1 MIEVSSTSSFCSNPD
16 ALGIDESE
24 KGIYDALKN
33 IAREVLQQEVEKP
46 VVGLAAFA
54 REILSCHSSLVVS
67 DFLFSNFC
75 CVIEYFVL
83 IVLLLV
89 GSGQTSRG
97 TGRVPSAGWRGSPVD
112 G

>member
-1 MIEVSSTSSFCSNPD
+1 MCALDKQAEDWLKSPSDAAIVDPSFQEV
-16 ALGIDESE
+16 
-24 KGIYDALKN
+24 
-33 IAREVLQQEVEKP
+33 VWQEVEKP
-46 VVGLAAFA
+46 VERVDCAQ
-54 REILSCHSSLVVS
+54 EILGCHTSLVVS

-97 TGRVPSAGWRGSPVD
+97 TGRVPSSGWRGSLVD
-112 G
+112 V